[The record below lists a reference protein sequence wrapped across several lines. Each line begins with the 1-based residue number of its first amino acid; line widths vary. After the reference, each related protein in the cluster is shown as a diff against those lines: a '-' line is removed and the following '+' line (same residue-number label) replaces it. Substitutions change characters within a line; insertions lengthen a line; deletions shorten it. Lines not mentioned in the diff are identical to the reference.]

1 MCVNPHYEVV
11 AAVVTDGERYF
22 CTQRARTR
30 FAYTSEKFEFP
41 GGKIEPGETEPQAL
55 QRELHEELDM
65 DVVIERKICTVHHDY
80 PDFSITLAAYQCR
93 LADPHFLLKEHESYR
108 WVKLSELSTLDFAAA
123 DRKIIAVLQ
132 K

>member
-1 MCVNPHYEVV
+1 MKTIKVV
-11 AAVVTDGERYF
+11 AAIIRHNGKIF
-22 CTQRARTR
+22 ATQRGYGT
-30 FAYTSEKFEFP
+30 FKDGWEFP

-65 DVVIERKICTVHHDY
+65 DVVIDRKICTVHHDY
-80 PDFSITLAAYQCR
+80 PDSSITLAAYQCR

-108 WVKLSELSTLDFAAA
+108 WMKLADLSALDFAAA